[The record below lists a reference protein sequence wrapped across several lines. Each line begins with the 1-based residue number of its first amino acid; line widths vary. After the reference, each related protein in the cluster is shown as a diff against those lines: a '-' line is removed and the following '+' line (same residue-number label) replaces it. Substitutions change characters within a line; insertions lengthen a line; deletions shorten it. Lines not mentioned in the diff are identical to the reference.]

1 MFLGR
6 SRFPAGTFTTAA
18 RRRKIGVS
26 CDVDSAGLLRES
38 VMLCSASSCSGVNL
52 QRTSRERG
60 CLNSVT
66 YNCPNSNF
74 AILTVRKASNQGVG
88 GSNPSGRTFPIKIF
102 RQHRPAGMEQSR
114 SNRRQTTRRFDY
126 PAPRRVGRRRFS
138 GGGPERSGGRA
149 AQPRAIR
156 PGAQFYSIKI
166 NDFAQKE
173 IQRTE
178 IRWGA

>member
-102 RQHRPAGMEQSR
+102 RQPRPAGMEQAVRTADRQQDGSTTRRRAGLDVAAQGAAAVRSEAEDERRSREQSLRAHFLSKSSSAARATRSKTSR
-114 SNRRQTTRRFDY
+114 SN
-126 PAPRRVGRRRFS
+126 P
-138 GGGPERSGGRA
+138 
-149 AQPRAIR
+149 
-156 PGAQFYSIKI
+156 
-166 NDFAQKE
+166 
-173 IQRTE
+173 
-178 IRWGA
+178 